1 MWGNIQANRCGLAPP
16 DWLAFS
22 NQPFGSP
29 GNDFNIFNI
38 PLLICSCFCQPAT
51 FSTLL
56 VSYHFFV
63 RRFIIVQCVYAANNL
78 VRMVKSCADHWNL
91 VGRPLIRGGVNYSS
105 RQPGNQAF
113 LLPPFTLVS
122 NQQNANLIRVS
133 CKNYFLCTYVWLFV
147 PKFGE
152 STLHICGFFNN
163 GQIKHFTFKTP
174 SK

>member
-1 MWGNIQANRCGLAPP
+1 MWGNIQANRCRLAPP

-38 PLLICSCFCQPAT
+38 PLLICSCFCPPTSICFLSFLCSYIYYCTMRICCKQ
-51 FSTLL
+51 FSPHGEIL
-56 VSYHFFV
+56 
-63 RRFIIVQCVYAANNL
+63 C
-78 VRMVKSCADHWNL
+78 
-91 VGRPLIRGGVNYSS
+91 RPLKLSRAALDQRGSE
-105 RQPGNQAF
+105 PGNQAF